1 MVITPQM
8 VVLVL
13 AILWQILQKIF
24 QVAQSGQP
32 QDITAELAKLDQ
44 LKLRSPEEIEAEAD
58 AVSKAAGGTGGLV

>member
-13 AILWQILQKIF
+13 AILWQILQKVF
-24 QVAQSGQP
+24 QVAQTGTP
-32 QDITAELAKLDQ
+32 ADITAELAKLET

-58 AVSKAAGGTGGLV
+58 AVSKAAGG